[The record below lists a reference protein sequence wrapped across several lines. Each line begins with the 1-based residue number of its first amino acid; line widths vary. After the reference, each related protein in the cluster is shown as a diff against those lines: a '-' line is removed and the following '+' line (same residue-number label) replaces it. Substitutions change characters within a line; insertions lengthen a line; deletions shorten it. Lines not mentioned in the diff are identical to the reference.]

1 MFSRAGFEKTWEYIG
16 LFKEGLICT
25 ISLSLLTVIFGFILA
40 LFLAVFRLADIRPF
54 RSLALTNRGSMP
66 FFGAQVPSSCC
77 SV

>member
-40 LFLAVFRLADIRPF
+40 LILAVLRLSSVRPL
-54 RSLALTNRGSMP
+54 RSLGIDRCFGS
-66 FFGAQVPSSCC
+66 C
-77 SV
+77 